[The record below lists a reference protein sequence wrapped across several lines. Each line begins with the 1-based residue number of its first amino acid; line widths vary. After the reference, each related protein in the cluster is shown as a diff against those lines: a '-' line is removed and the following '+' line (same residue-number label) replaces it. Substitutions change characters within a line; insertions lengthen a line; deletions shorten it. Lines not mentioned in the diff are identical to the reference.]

1 MPPNDIVFDEIFSNG
16 IMRQLHS
23 VVRDLEEAG
32 DNLDDNTRYGIIAI
46 DDWLYIFHQA
56 VESI

>member
-1 MPPNDIVFDEIFSNG
+1 MPPNDIVFGEIFSDG

-32 DNLDDNTRYGIIAI
+32 DNLDDDTRYGKIVAMN
-46 DDWLYIFHQA
+46 D
-56 VESI
+56 

>member
-1 MPPNDIVFDEIFSNG
+1 MPPNDIVFGEIFSDG

-32 DNLDDNTRYGIIAI
+32 DNLDDDTRYGKIVAM
-46 DDWLYIFHQA
+46 DD
-56 VESI
+56 